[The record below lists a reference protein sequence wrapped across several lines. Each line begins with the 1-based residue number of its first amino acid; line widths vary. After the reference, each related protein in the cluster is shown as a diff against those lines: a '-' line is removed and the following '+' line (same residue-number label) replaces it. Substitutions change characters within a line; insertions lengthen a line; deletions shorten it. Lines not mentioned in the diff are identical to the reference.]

1 MLDIIRNYLKI
12 FLVAMLP
19 IVELRGAIPY
29 GLIDGLLIIP
39 TFIVSV
45 LGNILPVPFIILF
58 AQKVLTVLA
67 KIPKIGGF
75 FQRIIDKATEKSKSE
90 QFQKYE
96 LLALFLFVS
105 IPLPGTGAWTGSL
118 IAAILQISWKK
129 ALPIIFCGIVTAGI
143 IMILLSVFVGGVFGQ
158 LFGFGDMSSFALV

>member
-29 GLIDGLLIIP
+29 GFIDGLPIIP

-105 IPLPGTGAWTGSL
+105 IPLPGTGSL